1 MDRIFLLCILLF
13 VFSCNTEMTLKKEVF
28 ETFVKAIDAHDS
40 ASIKALVSN
49 EEVLTGASAAWDNYF
64 SWFADY
70 KLEIE
75 SYGETN
81 GQVAAFG
88 FASGSLKG
96 DGKTEEAFRIP
107 VAIKAEIQDGKV
119 ADWQIYGETTKMDAL
134 MVSANGR
141 DRNDLAVKAFGG
153 VFFKAKDPKAM
164 CAWYDQHLGTR
175 FGKAT
180 YSYFKWSERD
190 QPGLIGSTSYGIFN
204 EKSEYYAPST
214 SPFMLNFRVNN
225 LDALMEKLKADG
237 VQMVGEIDRVEY
249 GNFGWIMDPEG
260 NKIELW
266 EPVDAVLDAYEKEQ
280 GN

>member
-1 MDRIFLLCILLF
+1 MNRIFLLCSLLF

-28 ETFVKAIDAHDS
+28 ETFVKAINAHDTS
-40 ASIKALVSN
+40 SIKALIGN
-49 EEVLTGASAAWDNYF
+49 EQVLISSSTEWDEYF
-64 SWFADY
+64 TFFPDY
-70 KLEIE
+70 NLEIE
-75 SYGETN
+75 SSGETN
-81 GQVAAFG
+81 GQIAAFG
-88 FASGSLKG
+88 FASGTLKG
-96 DGKTEEAFRIP
+96 EGKTEESFRIP
-107 VAIKAEIQDGKV
+107 VAIKADIHDGKV
-119 ADWQIYGETTKMDAL
+119 TGLQIYGETSKMEAL
-134 MVSANGR
+134 IATAKGR
-141 DRNDLAVKAFGG
+141 NRNDLAVKAFGG

-190 QPGLIGSTSYGIFN
+190 QPGLIGSTSYGIFD
-204 EKSEYYAPST
+204 EKSEYYAPS
-214 SPFMLNFRVNN
+214 SSSFMLNFRVNN

-237 VQMVGEIDRVEY
+237 VQIVGEIDRVEY